1 MTIKSLQ
8 NVYVVAEDMDRAVAF
23 YGEALGLELK
33 FRDGDRWTQF
43 RLGAGNFSLASPAEA
58 GAGAGA
64 AGAVPVFEVDDL
76 DGAVARVA
84 EGGGS
89 VSERRD
95 MGAHGRSANCAD
107 PAGNRFQLF
116 QRA

>member
-1 MTIKSLQ
+1 MTIRSLQ
-8 NVYVVAEDMDRAVAF
+8 NVYVVAPDMDQAAAF

-58 GAGAGA
+58 GAGAV
-64 AGAVPVFEVDDL
+64 GAVPVFEVDDL
-76 DGAVARVA
+76 DAAVARVTD
-84 EGGGS
+84 GGGN
-89 VSERRD
+89 VAERRD

>member
-8 NVYVVAEDMDRAVAF
+8 NVYVVAEDMDRAAAF
-23 YGEALGLELK
+23 YGDALGLELK
-33 FRDGDRWTQF
+33 FRNGDRWTQY
-43 RLGAGNFSLASPAEA
+43 RLGAGNFSLASPAE
-58 GAGAGA
+58 AGAGA

-76 DGAVARVA
+76 DGAAQRVA
-84 EGGGS
+84 DGGGS
-89 VSERRD
+89 ISERRD

>member
-8 NVYVVAEDMDRAVAF
+8 NVYVVAEDMERMASF
-23 YGEALGLELK
+23 YGDALGLELK
-33 FRDGDRWTQF
+33 FRDGERWTQF

-58 GAGAGA
+58 GAGTT
-64 AGAVPVFEVDDL
+64 GAVPVFEVEDL
-76 DGAVARVA
+76 DHAAARVA
-84 EGGGS
+84 EGGGT

-95 MGAHGRSANCAD
+95 MGAHGLSARCTD